1 MGRHRRAAICSA
13 VTIVVA
19 LAATTA
25 RTQSVIGSLPYDVVA
40 PEDNPTTP
48 EKVELGRLLFWD
60 PILSGAKDV
69 ACASCHH
76 PDFGYS
82 DSLDL
87 SMGTHGMG
95 LGATRRF
102 DAPGKRPFV
111 KRNSPTILNI
121 GFAGIDMTFGYE
133 PSQAPLFWDMRV
145 RSLEAQALEPL
156 KSLEEMRGEAFAEPE
171 AVEMIVA
178 RLHAIPEYRTRFAR
192 AFNTSSA
199 VSTTYLAKAIAAF
212 ERSIVALNSPFDR
225 YVRGET
231 SAMTPLQLSGM
242 QRFQST
248 GCANCHKGP
257 MFTDY
262 QVHTLGVPDNPGL
275 PESDSGVDGKYRFRT
290 ASLRNLL
297 YTAPYMHSGM
307 LATLDDVLS
316 FYNGVRGFRTGT
328 RNANVAPGDLDP
340 LVFSLVLGGGDRR
353 DIVAFLEALSDED
366 FDRAIPDKV
375 PSGLPVGGRIR
386 D

>member
-1 MGRHRRAAICSA
+1 MARRLL
-13 VTIVVA
+13 A
-19 LAATTA
+19 LAVIALVPAAAVPA
-25 RTQSVIGSLPYDVVA
+25 RSQSVIGSLPYEVVA
-40 PEDNPTTP
+40 PADNPSTP
-48 EKVELGRLLFWD
+48 DKIELGRLLFWD

-69 ACASCHH
+69 ACATCHH
-76 PDFGYS
+76 PDFGYT

-87 SMGTHGMG
+87 SMGAHGLG

-102 DAPGKRPFV
+102 DTPGTRPFV

-133 PSQAPLFWDMRV
+133 PAQAPMFWDMRA
-145 RSLEAQALEPL
+145 RSLETQSLEPI
-156 KSLEEMRGEAFAEPE
+156 KAIEEMRGDTFAEPE
-171 AVEMIVA
+171 AVDLVVA
-178 RLHAIPEYRTRFAR
+178 RLNAVPEYRTRFAR
-192 AFNTSSA
+192 VFNTKTA
-199 VSTTYLAKAIAAF
+199 VTAANLGKAIAAF
-212 ERSIVALNSPFDR
+212 ERSLVALNSPFDR
-225 YVRGET
+225 YVRGDA

-242 QRFQST
+242 QSFQTS

-262 QVHTLGVPDNPGL
+262 QAHTLGVPDNPGL
-275 PESDSGVDGKYRFRT
+275 AESDSGVDGRYRFRT
-290 ASLRNLL
+290 ASLRNLKF
-297 YTAPYMHSGM
+297 TAPYMHNGM

-328 RNANVAPGDLDP
+328 RNANVNPNDLDP
-340 LVFSLVLGGGDRR
+340 LVFQIFLGGGSRR
-353 DIVAFLEALSDED
+353 DIVAFLEALSDDD
-366 FDRAIPDKV
+366 FDRKVPERV